1 MSAKINADKV
11 GRILGSTDTA
21 DFLVKGSRV
30 TDLDTVIWMKE
41 FHDYG
46 LSHHKE
52 LTATTGIVTCVLQYN
67 NGTIPETQVV
77 LDAVLEKI
85 PDDTKKAYFSGS
97 MNVII
102 QFNTK
107 DLTMG
112 QKNRLKEQMIKD
124 ITFIRPPKGL
134 VCIP

>member
-41 FHDYG
+41 FQDYE
-46 LSHHKE
+46 LSRHEE
-52 LTATTGIVTCVLQYN
+52 LTAITSIVTCVLQYN
-67 NGTIPETQVV
+67 NGTIPETQAG
-77 LDAVLEKI
+77 LNAVLEKI
-85 PDDTKKAYFSGS
+85 PDDTKKAYISGS
-97 MNVII
+97 MSAII

-112 QKNRLKEQMIKD
+112 EKNRLIEQMIKD
-124 ITFIRPPKGL
+124 IKS
-134 VCIP
+134 